1 MGVAALGVARL
12 RVVELRGLAEVEAIR
27 SEWHALAQ
35 ATPHDTPYVLPEFL
49 LPWIRRLDGRDT
61 CRFLAAWDGATLVG
75 LAPVVE
81 RRIRRGGITL
91 LALRGFPEAAPTPPC
106 DLLVR
111 AGASGVVEAFFAHW
125 QQQRDWDA
133 IELPTVP
140 VESANVARLVELARA
155 AGLCTACSPSLTT
168 YAVPVEGSW
177 HDYHAARSKK
187 TRQNLRR
194 GLRYF
199 EPLGAT
205 RFATYPGELTFDEAL
220 AQVAHVV
227 AHSWKEHEQGAG
239 GWNAFL
245 RDLMREFD
253 RAGLLRLNFLMLDA
267 HAVAYLMDV
276 PFRNAWYAIHNAYD
290 LRHQPGYAGQ
300 LMLARAIEDAHER
313 RALRYDFTGNKD
325 YLRRWTTTTRA
336 FQHVRIDRGGA
347 LVRLKL
353 KIYDR
358 VHARRAAQVAAG
370 TDHDKNARKD
380 EFRSAEDRDG

>member
-1 MGVAALGVARL
+1 M
-12 RVVELRGLAEVEAIR
+12 RVVELRTLAELEAIR
-27 SEWHALAQ
+27 APWHALAL
-35 ATPHDTPYVLPEFL
+35 ASAHDTPYVLPEFM

-61 CRFLAAWDGATLVG
+61 CRFVAAWDGATLVG

-111 AGASGVVEAFFAHW
+111 GGASGVVEAFFAHW

-140 VESANVARLVELARA
+140 VASASVTRLIELAHA
-155 AGLCTACSPSLTT
+155 AGLRAACVPSLET
-168 YAVPVEGSW
+168 YAVPVEGTW
-177 HDYHAARSKK
+177 HDYHASRSKK

-199 EPLGAT
+199 APLGTT
-205 RFATYPGELTFDEAL
+205 RFATYPGAMTFDAAL

-227 AHSWKEHEQGAG
+227 AHSWKEHEEGPR

-245 RDLMREFD
+245 RDAMQEFE
-253 RAGLLRLNFLMLDA
+253 RAGLLRLNFLMLGDE
-267 HAVAYLMDV
+267 AVAYLMDV
-276 PFRNAWYAIHNAYD
+276 PFKRAWYAIHNAYD

-300 LMLARAIEDAHER
+300 LMLAHAIEAAHDSQ
-313 RALRYDFTGNKD
+313 ALRYDFTGNKD

-347 LVRLKL
+347 LVRWKL
-353 KIYDR
+353 RLYDR
-358 VHARRAAQVAAG
+358 VHARRAEQVAAG

-380 EFRSAEDRDG
+380 EFRGGEEEGGG